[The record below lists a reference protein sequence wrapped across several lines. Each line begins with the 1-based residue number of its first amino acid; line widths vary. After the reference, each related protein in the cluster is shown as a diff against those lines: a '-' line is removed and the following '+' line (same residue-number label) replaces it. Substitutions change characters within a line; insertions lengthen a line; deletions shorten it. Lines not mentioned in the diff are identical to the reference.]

1 MLNQHLTH
9 TKFTERILCL
19 VFANN
24 SYFPYY

>member
-9 TKFTERILCL
+9 TKFTEHILCL

-24 SYFPYY
+24 SYFLY